1 MRLLGAGRW
10 HHPIRDRPAACF
22 IAVRGRT
29 GVGKSTIAA
38 NLAVALAGLR
48 SRVVLIDL
56 DLRHPTQHQLFG
68 IATPVHGLKA
78 LLREQIDT
86 LEQALTPTPVRNLH
100 LVSGDG
106 AVLPNGAAA
115 VEQQRRLLAQ
125 IWELDADV
133 VVADVGS
140 DSGGELVDLFEMGAI
155 RVVVSAP
162 DSRSIRRGYNFFK
175 EQVVREIEHVA
186 GGTSEGALLVGAL
199 KSPHARPMNELLA
212 RLGGKPNLHAAT
224 LQALQGF
231 TGRLIGNRIRNH
243 AEADLM
249 HAASR
254 LLADYL
260 GINVPVLGTLETSLQ
275 IDATRISGKPLLLG
289 AGIDRNVR
297 LFHSMAA
304 QLLTEGE
311 ESEAPRCVTRSV
323 APSLTPSLSPAPTGA
338 GATVRAP
345 VVPDADGADLPSSL
359 GGYMRRHPRHPVD
372 WHAQFR
378 SDSGKETPVRVFEV
392 SQSGASIETLPGL
405 DNGDQG
411 LLIFWQ
417 VAQQPQ
423 VRVTV
428 KDARRPLGRA
438 GLEFIDTGSEEVG
451 ARLVELAAHERSNM

>member
-22 IAVRGRT
+22 IAVRGRA
-29 GVGKSTIAA
+29 GVGKSTVAA

-68 IATPVHGLKA
+68 IATPVPGLKA
-78 LLREQIDT
+78 LLHEQIDT
-86 LEQALTPTPVRNLH
+86 LEQALTPTPVRNLR

-106 AVLPNGAAA
+106 AVLANGTAA

-186 GGTSEGALLVGAL
+186 VGTSEGALLVGAL
-199 KSPHARPMNELLA
+199 KSPHARPMHELLA
-212 RLGGKPNLHAAT
+212 RLSSKPNLLAAT
-224 LQALQGF
+224 QQALQGF

-254 LLADYL
+254 LVADYL
-260 GINVPVLGTLETSLQ
+260 GINVPVLGTLEASLQ
-275 IDATRISGKPLLLG
+275 IDATRISGKPLLLS

-297 LFHSMAA
+297 LFHSMAE
-304 QLLTEGE
+304 QLLMEGD
-311 ESEAPRCVTRSV
+311 ESEAPRCATRSV
-323 APSLTPSLSPAPTGA
+323 ASSAAPAPSSGGA
-338 GATVRAP
+338 AAHAP
-345 VVPDADGADLPSSL
+345 VVQDADGAHLPNSL

-372 WHAQFR
+372 WHALFR
-378 SDSGKETPVRVFEV
+378 SDSGREMPVRVFEV
-392 SQSGASIETLPGL
+392 SRSGASIETLPGL

-417 VAQQPQ
+417 VAQMPQ

-438 GLEFIDTGSEEVG
+438 GLEFIDIGSDEVG
-451 ARLVELAAHERSNM
+451 VRLAELAAYERSNM